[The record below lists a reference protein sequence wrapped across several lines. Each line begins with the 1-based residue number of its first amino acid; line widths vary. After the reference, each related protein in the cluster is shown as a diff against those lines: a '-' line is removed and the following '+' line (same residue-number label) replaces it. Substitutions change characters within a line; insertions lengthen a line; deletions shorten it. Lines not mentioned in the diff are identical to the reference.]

1 MVPLTI
7 FWKSVSLSG
16 QYFRRR
22 GIHLA
27 DPGDIGDAGAV
38 YTFDL
43 SAHTNSNNPPADLNI
58 STTLT
63 VQENQPIG
71 TTVGSFTATDPDANT
86 TFSYSLVAGAG
97 DGNNS
102 LFTLESNGTLKTA
115 ALLDFETSPSL
126 SIRVQV
132 SDENNASIDG
142 NFTVLVTNENE
153 APIITNGT
161 AITLTLQE
169 DGNLTDSTLVATDP
183 DSGDVLTWTFIPD
196 HEGNGSINLS
206 FCQLSW

>member
-1 MVPLTI
+1 M
-7 FWKSVSLSG
+7 
-16 QYFRRR
+16 
-22 GIHLA
+22 
-27 DPGDIGDAGAV
+27 
-38 YTFDL
+38 
-43 SAHTNSNNPPADLNI
+43 
-58 STTLT
+58 
-63 VQENQPIG
+63 
-71 TTVGSFTATDPDANT
+71 GSFTATDPDANT

-161 AITLTLQE
+161 AITLNLQE

-183 DSGDVLTWTFIPD
+183 DSGDVLTWTFTPD

-206 FCQLSW
+206 GTGNTHFLYTPNEHHFGTDFFTARVSDAGGFSMKQMSQ